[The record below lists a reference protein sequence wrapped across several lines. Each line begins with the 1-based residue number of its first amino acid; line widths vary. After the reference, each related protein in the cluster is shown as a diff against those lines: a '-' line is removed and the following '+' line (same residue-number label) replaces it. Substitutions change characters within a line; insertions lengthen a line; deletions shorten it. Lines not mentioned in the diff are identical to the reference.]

1 MAYKRSYEK
10 SHNWLTFSLDLRNAS
25 PQLWMLLGAA
35 QSKCRHL
42 AGVPLL
48 PDVAQEMHRVF
59 LAKGALATT
68 AIEGNTLEE
77 RDVLALLEGKLAL
90 PRSQEYLGREV
101 ANIVSAC
108 NQIGDG
114 VLLPQSAPL
123 DAQEIRGYNAQILRD
138 IPQNDGTPP
147 GEFRSHSVV
156 VGGGIY
162 RGAPAEDCPY
172 LVDRLCLWLREL
184 TDPETPILGKEFPVA
199 SGILAAVLAHLY
211 LVWIHPFGDGNGRTA
226 RILEF
231 RLLLEAGAPT
241 PAAHLLSNHY
251 NKTRSEYYRYL
262 HESTAPGGVLHF
274 MEYALQG
281 LVDELDAQIVFV
293 RWQEVKVLWEHI
305 VQRAFSGK
313 TTPASQRRHSLVLA
327 LSAAGKP
334 VEIKAIRK
342 LSPEIAVAYHHKTDK
357 TLSRDINALIDRGL
371 VLRSGATVWAD
382 IAQTFTLLPRH
393 RREVKEFFLPKEAT
407 APD

>member
-1 MAYKRSYEK
+1 MTNGKSYEK
-10 SHNWLTFSLDLRNAS
+10 SHPWLDFSPDLRNAS
-25 PQLWMLLGAA
+25 HRLWMLLGAA
-35 QSKCRHL
+35 QSKCQHL

-48 PDVAQEMHRVF
+48 PDVAQELHRVF

-77 RDVLALLEGKLAL
+77 RDVLALLEGTLDL

-101 ANIVSAC
+101 ANIINTC
-108 NQIGDG
+108 NRIGDG
-114 VLLPQSAPL
+114 VLLPQPAHL
-123 DAQEIRGYNAQILRD
+123 NTQEIMGYNAQILQD
-138 IPQNDGTPP
+138 IPQKDGTNP
-147 GEFRSHSVV
+147 GEFRTRSVV

-172 LVDRLCLWLREL
+172 LVDRLCLWLQKL

-231 RLLLEAGAPT
+231 RLLLEAGVPT

-251 NKTRSEYYRYL
+251 NKTRSEYYRHL
-262 HESTAPGGVLHF
+262 HDATAPGGVLRF

-281 LVDELDAQIVFV
+281 LVDELDEQIRFV
-293 RWQEVKVLWEHI
+293 RRQEVKVLWGHI
-305 VQRAFSGK
+305 VQQAFSRK
-313 TTPASQRRHSLVLA
+313 TTPASQRRHALVLA
-327 LSAAGKP
+327 LSNAGGP
-334 VEIKAIRK
+334 VEAKAIRK
-342 LSPEIAVAYHHKTDK
+342 LSAEIALAYHHKTDK
-357 TLSRDINALIDRGL
+357 TLSRDINALIGEGL
-371 VLRSGATVWAD
+371 VRRAGGKVEANVE
-382 IAQTFTLLPRH
+382 QTLNLFPRRRGNAKEFLLP
-393 RREVKEFFLPKEAT
+393 KGIA